1 MIGPHSV
8 RSRVTLGGSDD
19 WIPVWSPD
27 GAQVFFMSYRNG
39 VGDIYA
45 KSVGGSTLEQ
55 PVVLSTSQKVP
66 TDISSDGRYVAY
78 WSESTET
85 LGDVWVSPVAPGGA
99 PISIAHTSFNE
110 RAARFSPDGRF
121 IAYSS
126 NESGR
131 DEVYVQLFPPTGGK
145 W

>member
-1 MIGPHSV
+1 MRGRSKRRAFPGVSCVSRQGLACRTRKVPCRTMIGPHSV

-85 LGDVWVSPVAPGGA
+85 LGDV
-99 PISIAHTSFNE
+99 
-110 RAARFSPDGRF
+110 
-121 IAYSS
+121 
-126 NESGR
+126 
-131 DEVYVQLFPPTGGK
+131 
-145 W
+145 